1 MFASHI
7 RLSKLCP
14 GDKIMSEL
22 SGKTTL
28 VAELERQVGRSLT
41 FTSTRTNVDVV
52 ANCQIQEKTTQSK
65 GELSGKVALVT
76 GAGRGLG
83 RAIALAIAQAGGDV
97 AVNYQTQKQA
107 AQETCRL
114 VKQQGC
120 RAIAVRA
127 DVSVAADVARMIEV
141 VEQQL
146 GTVSILVNN
155 VGLVRPKAIEE
166 IQERD
171 WDEAIAVNLK
181 SVFLVTQ
188 ATLPRMRKQGWG
200 RIINLSSIAAQTGGI
215 VGLHYAAAK
224 AGILGLTHAYAA
236 QLIGEGITVN
246 ALAPAL
252 IETET
257 VSANFQVHPE
267 QTPVGR
273 FGTAKEVAEAAV
285 MLASNGYITGQTINV
300 NGGMYFN

>member
-1 MFASHI
+1 M
-7 RLSKLCP
+7 
-14 GDKIMSEL
+14 
-22 SGKTTL
+22 
-28 VAELERQVGRSLT
+28 
-41 FTSTRTNVDVV
+41 
-52 ANCQIQEKTTQSK
+52 
-65 GELSGKVALVT
+65 ALVT

-97 AVNYQTQKQA
+97 AINYQTQKQA

-188 ATLPRMRKQGWG
+188 AALPRMRKQGWG
-200 RIINLSSIAAQTGGI
+200 RIINLSSIAAQTGGV

-257 VSANFQVHPE
+257 VSTNLQVHPE

-273 FGTAKEVAEAAV
+273 FGKAKEVAEAAV
-285 MLASNGYITGQTINV
+285 MLAINGYITGQTINV

>member
-1 MFASHI
+1 
-7 RLSKLCP
+7 
-14 GDKIMSEL
+14 
-22 SGKTTL
+22 
-28 VAELERQVGRSLT
+28 
-41 FTSTRTNVDVV
+41 
-52 ANCQIQEKTTQSK
+52 
-65 GELSGKVALVT
+65 
-76 GAGRGLG
+76 
-83 RAIALAIAQAGGDV
+83 
-97 AVNYQTQKQA
+97 
-107 AQETCRL
+107 
-114 VKQQGC
+114 
-120 RAIAVRA
+120 
-127 DVSVAADVARMIEV
+127 
-141 VEQQL
+141 
-146 GTVSILVNN
+146 
-155 VGLVRPKAIEE
+155 
-166 IQERD
+166 
-171 WDEAIAVNLK
+171 
-181 SVFLVTQ
+181 
-188 ATLPRMRKQGWG
+188 MRKQGWG